1 MNSKREITLDNTLIL
16 IGWMFENGDGLS
28 GEHNR
33 STPLLP
39 LDSLQRTSLC
49 LCGGAD
55 VPKNWRTRPPERSLS
70 VVLVQ
75 VISRRPLVTSP
86 LSKRGEHGL
95 SLESHKA

>member
-1 MNSKREITLDNTLIL
+1 MAMAYRV
-16 IGWMFENGDGLS
+16 
-28 GEHNR
+28 
-33 STPLLP
+33 STTEAHLFCHWIPYSVP
-39 LDSLQRTSLC
+39 HC
-49 LCGGAD
+49 VCGGAD